1 MSRGALLAVLALDLL
16 VAASSAYVLL
26 DRVKKSFN
34 PEPITASAHVGQVY
48 EEPKPAPPS
57 ENVARSHPK
66 GADAEEPS
74 APEKQKPVPPPPD
87 KKAAKRNVTFQFRDP
102 RAKRVSVIGA
112 FNNWSPQLMKM
123 DASHKWSLTLS
134 IMEGRHAYNF
144 IVDGK
149 TIRDPSANGSE
160 NVPGRKIPSSI
171 LSVKGN
177 P

>member
-34 PEPITASAHVGQVY
+34 PEPITASA
-48 EEPKPAPPS
+48 PPLRES
-57 ENVARSHPK
+57 EARSRPE
-66 GADAEEPS
+66 GADAAQEPPMPEKPAKK
-74 APEKQKPVPPPPD
+74 APEKQKPATPG

-102 RAKRVSVIGA
+102 RAKRVSVIGT

-123 DASHKWSLTLS
+123 DASRKWSLTLS
-134 IMEGRHAYNF
+134 AAEGRHAYNF

-149 TIRDPSANGSE
+149 TIRDPSAKGSE

-171 LSVKGN
+171 LSVKGK